1 MQVDKKQLEFLLVHY
16 FRESFSDFP
25 KGELTASES
34 PDFIITLRNRHQLGI
49 ELTRLHSAN
58 HVYPDT
64 AFQNE
69 NLLYDRLVAKVQEL
83 VEKDLPHRMFVK
95 FLFSGNHDLQTESEL
110 ITAVHMANAIRREAS
125 LKHHHSFFR
134 FNIPASRLPKGI
146 DDVLVVNHPALLT
159 PVWERANRLG
169 VSDNVVDDLLQSILK
184 KEEKLRLYQKQKLNY
199 YWLLIFTDRL
209 RGVKNF
215 NLPNK
220 LHNHHFESRF
230 QHVYLFDLMKSQ
242 IFELV

>member
-1 MQVDKKQLEFLLVHY
+1 MQPDKKQLEILLVNY
-16 FRESFSDFP
+16 FRESFSEFP
-25 KGELTASES
+25 KGILSASES
-34 PDFIITLRNRHQLGI
+34 PDFIVTLKNRHQLGI
-49 ELTRLHSAN
+49 ELTRLHSSN
-58 HVYPDT
+58 HVYPGT
-64 AFQNE
+64 AFSEE
-69 NLLYDRLVAKVQEL
+69 NLLYDRLIATVREL

-95 FLFSGNHDLQTESEL
+95 FLFSGTQTIHTESEI
-110 ITAVHMANAIRREAS
+110 ITAVHMAKVIRRETS
-125 LKHHHSFFR
+125 GRHSKSFFR
-134 FNIPASRLPKGI
+134 FNIPAAHLPKGI
-146 DDVLVVNHPALLT
+146 EDVLVVNHPELLA

-220 LHNHHFESRF
+220 LQNHHFVSRF
-230 QHVYLFDLMKSQ
+230 QHVYLFDLMKSH

>member
-1 MQVDKKQLEFLLVHY
+1 MQADKKQLEILLVQY
-16 FRESFSDFP
+16 FRESFSAFP
-25 KGELTASES
+25 KGVLNSSES
-34 PDFIITLRNRHQLGI
+34 PDFIVTLKNRHQLGI
-49 ELTRLHSAN
+49 ELTRLHSSN
-58 HVYPDT
+58 HVYPDP
-64 AFQNE
+64 AFQDE
-69 NLLYDRLVAKVQEL
+69 NLLYDRLVATVQEL

-95 FLFSGNHDLQTESEL
+95 FLFSATHELRTESEM
-110 ITAVHMANAIRREAS
+110 ITAAYMANVIRKEAS

-134 FNIPASRLPKGI
+134 FNIPASRLPEGI
-146 DDVLVVNHPALLT
+146 EDVLVVNHPALLT

-209 RGVKNF
+209 RGVRNF

-220 LHNHHFESRF
+220 LHNHQFESRF
-230 QHVYLFDLMKSQ
+230 QHVYLFDLMKSH